1 MDIGEFMKSVKDI
14 DWFSKRGIPSDKYY
28 VVQSLFEAYDDW
40 NDKYMKVWQ
49 PKTQHLE
56 EAAQNTMGDKWIDE
70 CFSAVTSEIGD
81 LLWSKWEQFIE
92 RQDLYEETG
101 LDNEF
106 LDMVI
111 RDLSWA
117 YIEQYLNEGDFFT
130 SLLQIYRDGYFP
142 CAWEDTYP
150 EGKAVVI

>member
-1 MDIGEFMKSVKDI
+1 MDIAEFLKSIKDI
-14 DWFSKRGIPSDKYY
+14 EWFSKSGCPSDKYL

-40 NDKYMKVWQ
+40 NDKYLKVWQ

-56 EAAQNTMGDKWIDE
+56 KTAQSAMGDNWIDG
-70 CFSAVTSEIGD
+70 CFSIITSELGD
-81 LLWSKWEQFIE
+81 LLWNKWEQFIE
-92 RQDLYEETG
+92 RQDLYEEAG

-117 YIEQYLNEGDFFT
+117 YIEQHLNEGVFFT